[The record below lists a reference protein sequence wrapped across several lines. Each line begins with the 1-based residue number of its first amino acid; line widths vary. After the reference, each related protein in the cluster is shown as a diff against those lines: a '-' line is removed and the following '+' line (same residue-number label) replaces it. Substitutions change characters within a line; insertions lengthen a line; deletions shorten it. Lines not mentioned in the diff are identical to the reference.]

1 MKKWLSVLLVLLLLC
16 SLCGVTAMAEDA
28 EELPGVFAMVKMVS
42 DEDGDMTDQ
51 LKALV
56 ALGMAPTLTIEED
69 GSAEL
74 DLFGETETIKF
85 DFDAGTV
92 DVGNDV
98 VVPYPWED
106 EVLSFGGDGILFAF
120 SKNASADVEKGVGPF
135 RYYTLADITDGS
147 GKSITD
153 EFDEEWFATVTL
165 TVFQAGDGYLEDSE
179 SRIDVVFDF
188 ENMTLSDGSDS
199 DPMPVSQEDTTLS
212 IAIEEDE
219 ILVFEQADPGR
230 VGPYEL
236 VSFGGEDEETL
247 NEQLAVLKAMSM
259 LPTLTIKEDDSA
271 VMSLMGEEVP
281 MSFDFDSMTVTS
293 EGDEEAVE
301 FSYEY
306 GTLSIGNGDDLMI
319 FARVMP
325 KADAE

>member
-98 VVPYPWED
+98 VVPYTWED

-120 SKNASADVEKGVGPF
+120 SKNASADVEKGVG
-135 RYYTLADITDGS
+135 RILAD
-147 GKSITD
+147 GKPVD
-153 EFDEEWFATVTL
+153 
-165 TVFQAGDGYLEDSE
+165 
-179 SRIDVVFDF
+179 RIPVYTEGIHTIEV
-188 ENMTLSDGSDS
+188 ELS
-199 DPMPVSQEDTTLS
+199 
-212 IAIEEDE
+212 
-219 ILVFEQADPGR
+219 
-230 VGPYEL
+230 
-236 VSFGGEDEETL
+236 
-247 NEQLAVLKAMSM
+247 
-259 LPTLTIKEDDSA
+259 
-271 VMSLMGEEVP
+271 GEER
-281 MSFDFDSMTVTS
+281 D
-293 EGDEEAVE
+293 
-301 FSYEY
+301 
-306 GTLSIGNGDDLMI
+306 
-319 FARVMP
+319 R
-325 KADAE
+325 K

>member
-98 VVPYPWED
+98 VVPYTWED

-120 SKNASADVEKGVGPF
+120 SKNASADVEKG
-135 RYYTLADITDGS
+135 
-147 GKSITD
+147 
-153 EFDEEWFATVTL
+153 
-165 TVFQAGDGYLEDSE
+165 
-179 SRIDVVFDF
+179 
-188 ENMTLSDGSDS
+188 
-199 DPMPVSQEDTTLS
+199 
-212 IAIEEDE
+212 
-219 ILVFEQADPGR
+219 

-293 EGDEEAVE
+293 R
-301 FSYEY
+301 
-306 GTLSIGNGDDLMI
+306 GTRRPSNSAMST
-319 FARVMP
+319 ARSP
-325 KADAE
+325 SATATTS